1 MAGLL
6 DFLQSASNAVA
17 GNVTGPVDLLTLALQ
32 KAGVPVPNN
41 AVGSSQWA
49 REKGLLRDVEQ
60 GPARIAGETF
70 GLLAPTVMA
79 AKAPQIAG
87 GLLKMGENAAKPRTM
102 NPQAGAIVWHGSP
115 HKFDKF
121 DSSKIGTGEG
131 AQAYGHGL
139 YLAESPEVATQY
151 ANMRAAPN
159 MEFHT

>member
-1 MAGLL
+1 MAGLF

-70 GLLAPTVMA
+70 GLLAPTVVA

-87 GLLKMGENAAKPRTM
+87 GILKMADNAAAPNVANVGGAARQRGMFKFPQDDALREAQRNAAKP
-102 NPQAGAIVWHGSP
+102 VS
-115 HKFDKF
+115 
-121 DSSKIGTGEG
+121 EG
-131 AQAYGHGL
+131 GL
-139 YLAESPEVATQY
+139 GLRPDNT
-151 ANMRAAPN
+151 
-159 MEFHT
+159 